1 MEGRQ
6 LTSSA
11 MAIAS
16 AVSLHFLV
24 VVFRRSISGRSAPR
38 PAPAAS
44 GLGTGLE

>member
-1 MEGRQ
+1 MEGWQ

-16 AVSLHFLV
+16 AVSLLFLV
-24 VVFRRSISGRSAPR
+24 VVFRRSISGQSARS
-38 PAPAAS
+38 APAAS